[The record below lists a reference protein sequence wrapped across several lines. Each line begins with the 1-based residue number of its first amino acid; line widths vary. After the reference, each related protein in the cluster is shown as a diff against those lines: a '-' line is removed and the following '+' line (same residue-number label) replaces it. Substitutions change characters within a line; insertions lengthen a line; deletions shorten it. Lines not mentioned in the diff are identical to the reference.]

1 MNEPEIDLTG
11 YGAPYGDQY
20 LDYGYED
27 YHQSGGQD

>member
-1 MNEPEIDLTG
+1 MKEPEIDLTG

-27 YHQSGGQD
+27 YHQGRQD